1 MNETENISEET
12 TVDKKEKKFSIAD
25 TLQFLFLLAVIALII
40 FIRQMPLFTVE
51 AAMNIFVTYLK

>member
-12 TVDKKEKKFSIAD
+12 TVDKKEKKFSIVD

-40 FIRQMPLFTVE
+40 FIRQ
-51 AAMNIFVTYLK
+51 